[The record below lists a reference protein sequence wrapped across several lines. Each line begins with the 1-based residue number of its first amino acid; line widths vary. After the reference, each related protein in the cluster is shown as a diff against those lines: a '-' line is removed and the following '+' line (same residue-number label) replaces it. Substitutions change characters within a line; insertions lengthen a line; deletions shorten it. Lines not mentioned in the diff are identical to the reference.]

1 MLVAMTGFMPDS
13 PKAVSLKNSRSEHF
27 IFQRISLISN
37 TVAAV
42 IPGCKHMGSSFY
54 GNAKLPVIVRLGIL
68 VKSHDFP
75 HGLDAF
81 IPYPDGFRNGIRT
94 VIFQVLCVK
103 NHHGIPPN
111 DIEHAMRGVADHTL
125 PVLIRV
131 PRHVKISIHYAAS
144 HRNMHRYR
152 LLGRADIGVIH
163 HVKQSRTVDSN
174 FVYPFIQRI
183 GGRLYSRWRNGGQP
197 NIFSMGRSYEHKN
210 FISFLRDNSGRIVK
224 FVQGVDISHLRSK
237 LRMAVSL
244 IGSNAEFFVFIIA
257 GFYFLR
263 NHL

>member
-1 MLVAMTGFMPDS
+1 
-13 PKAVSLKNSRSEHF
+13 
-27 IFQRISLISN
+27 
-37 TVAAV
+37 
-42 IPGCKHMGSSFY
+42 
-54 GNAKLPVIVRLGIL
+54 
-68 VKSHDFP
+68 
-75 HGLDAF
+75 
-81 IPYPDGFRNGIRT
+81 
-94 VIFQVLCVK
+94 
-103 NHHGIPPN
+103 
-111 DIEHAMRGVADHTL
+111 
-125 PVLIRV
+125 
-131 PRHVKISIHYAAS
+131 
-144 HRNMHRYR
+144 MHRYR